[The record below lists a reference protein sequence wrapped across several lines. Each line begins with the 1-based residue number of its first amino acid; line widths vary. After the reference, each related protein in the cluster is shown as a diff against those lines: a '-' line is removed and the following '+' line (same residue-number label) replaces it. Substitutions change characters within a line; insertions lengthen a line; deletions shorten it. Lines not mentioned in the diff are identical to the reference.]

1 MAAHPPATLG
11 HHTVRLKQGAD
22 RLYYLTLVGRNGEPL
37 AHSEGYRTAWNARR
51 AARRN
56 FATATLVDH
65 TKRIV

>member
-1 MAAHPPATLG
+1 MARTPPATIG
-11 HHTVRLKQGAD
+11 HHTVRLKRGHD
-22 RLYYLTLVGRNGEPL
+22 GRYYLTLVGRNGEPL

-65 TKRIV
+65 TRTA